1 MENPKLIVS
10 ARERDL
16 LMSWIADF
24 TPPDINTQKSL
35 AKLTEE
41 LRQADVRK
49 ETDLPGDVVRVGS
62 IVTVKSPSI
71 RKEGLQLVMPKDAD
85 LKANKLSIFTVMGA
99 ALIGYRQGTE
109 ITWMLPKGE
118 EVILLE
124 KVDNSRVT
132 DLGQG

>member
-10 ARERDL
+10 AQERDL

-24 TPPDINTQKSL
+24 TPPDLNTQKSL

-41 LRQADVRK
+41 LKQADVRK
-49 ETDLPGDVVRVGS
+49 EADLPKDVVRVGS

-132 DLGQG
+132 VLGQG

>member
-10 ARERDL
+10 VQERDL

-24 TPPDINTQKSL
+24 TPPDLNTQKSL

-41 LRQADVRK
+41 LKQADVRK
-49 ETDLPGDVVRVGS
+49 EADLPKDVVRVGS